1 MPVPC
6 FLLFLFPE
14 KYFCKYSR
22 NRTKQKPKA
31 LFSPDCSRRP
41 KRSRGRAAGGPHHRP
56 ARGPPLPRRHMVW
69 GHPGSP
75 DAAPS
80 PIYSF
85 VPENPSTESQFSR
98 TDTET
103 PPPSTLTRGVQKF
116 SSGTLPERGIIT
128 GGLYI
133 TMPASGLM
141 RE

>member
-1 MPVPC
+1 M
-6 FLLFLFPE
+6 
-14 KYFCKYSR
+14 
-22 NRTKQKPKA
+22 
-31 LFSPDCSRRP
+31 
-41 KRSRGRAAGGPHHRP
+41 AARLG
-56 ARGPPLPRRHMVW
+56 PLPRRPM
-69 GHPGSP
+69 GSTPPRSP

-133 TMPASGLM
+133 TMPASGVM